1 MTSYFPNSTSNNS
14 ATVSTD
20 LPASNSASNS
30 SSCSATASTSSD
42 TCSTLTTPQVSRH
55 LGQQHLQPQQHL
67 LATTGDTHL
76 PNAHHHQI
84 LQEVKHNQ
92 LIHSSFAVICYH
104 FNSHFQN
111 YTLLAFEIGMK
122 TLNPFKTYHLN

>member
-67 LATTGDTHL
+67 LGTTADTHL
-76 PNAHHHQI
+76 PNQHHQI

-92 LIHSSFAVICYH
+92 LKSRGHLLSLELA
-104 FNSHFQN
+104 
-111 YTLLAFEIGMK
+111 LLAFEIGMA
-122 TLNPFKTYHLN
+122 TLSPFKTYQLN